1 MHATAAALPRDLT
14 RPLVLVLLGS
24 LVVAVA
30 AQVRIPLPFSPVPIT
45 LQTAAV
51 VLVGATLGSRLGA
64 LALLAYVAEGALG
77 LPVFAGGTGAGPAV
91 LLGPTGGYLAG
102 FVLAAFVAG
111 QLAERGWLRTPLG
124 ALAGFLAAS
133 ASVYVPALPWLAQ
146 FVGVERVLAAGLLP
160 FVPGDL
166 VKTVAAAALW
176 AGGGR
181 LTRR

>member
-1 MHATAAALPRDLT
+1 MHATATAVLPRRLVH
-14 RPLVLVLLGS
+14 PLVLALAGS
-24 LVVAVA
+24 LVVALA

-77 LPVFAGGTGAGPAV
+77 LPVFAGGAGAGPTV

-111 QLAERGWLRTPLG
+111 RFAERGWLRTPLG
-124 ALAGFLAAS
+124 ALLGFLVAS
-133 ASVYVPALPWLAQ
+133 ASVYVTALPWLAL
-146 FVGVERVLAAGLLP
+146 FVGLERVLAAGLLP
-160 FVPGDL
+160 FLPGDL

-176 AGGGR
+176 VGGGR
-181 LTRR
+181 VRR